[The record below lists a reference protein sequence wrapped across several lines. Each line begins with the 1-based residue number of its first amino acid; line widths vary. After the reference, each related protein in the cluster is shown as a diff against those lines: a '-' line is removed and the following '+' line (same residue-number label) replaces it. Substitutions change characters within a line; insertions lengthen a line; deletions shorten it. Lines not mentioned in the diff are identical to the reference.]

1 MSDWI
6 LTSAGC
12 TLAIAGVAAELN
24 LLRHLIR
31 ECRGSRRFAGTRTAP
46 SRRAPRGLAEDR
58 ASRNPH
64 SLAVAGLLV
73 VGLTASAAVARSAPA
88 EAPASPAPPPVP
100 QPDSPE
106 APARVGTEGP
116 GQSEPSAAPS
126 HDSSG
131 SSATGVAVSPGA
143 SDAGAATSAP
153 ANADAVSVQLNLDYT
168 TAYFYRGIIQE
179 DSGLLLQ
186 PAVRITANLMQTET
200 ARLDGFVGTWNS
212 FHGQKTGAQTRG
224 DFSEYWYESDLLAG
238 ATLTVGPVALTASYT
253 FLTSPSDAYE
263 TVQELGF
270 TVAIDDH
277 SWLKQWSLKPYATLA
292 IETGADASDGADSDP
307 GVYLELGIAPGFTL
321 HADSTPLNV
330 SFPALIGLSLK
341 DYYQNAAGAD
351 DTFGFGQIGAK
362 VSMPLGEPGRLGAWT
377 LNAGLSVLFLG
388 DHTRDFNGG
397 NDTEVVATIG
407 LQWNF

>member
-24 LLRHLIR
+24 LLRYLIR
-31 ECRGSRRFAGTRTAP
+31 EGRGSRRE
-46 SRRAPRGLAEDR
+46 PRGLGGDR

-64 SLAVAGLLV
+64 PLAVAGLLV
-73 VGLTASAAVARSAPA
+73 VGLTASAAVARSIPA

-100 QPDSPE
+100 HPDSPE
-106 APARVGTEGP
+106 APSGFGAHGP
-116 GQSEPSAAPS
+116 GHNDPSPGPRRESA
-126 HDSSG
+126 G
-131 SSATGVAVSPGA
+131 SSASGVAVSPGA

-153 ANADAVSVQLNLDYT
+153 ANADAVSVQINLDYT

-179 DSGLLLQ
+179 DSGLILQ
-186 PAVRITANLMQTET
+186 PAVRITTNLMQTET

-270 TVAIDDH
+270 TVAIDDR

-321 HADSTPLNV
+321 HADSTPLSI

>member
-1 MSDWI
+1 MRDWI

-24 LLRHLIR
+24 LLRYLIR
-31 ECRGSRRFAGTRTAP
+31 ECHGSRCFAGTRTAP
-46 SRRAPRGLAEDR
+46 SRREPRGLAGDR
-58 ASRNPH
+58 ASRKTYPI
-64 SLAVAGLLV
+64 AVAGLLV
-73 VGLTASAAVARSAPA
+73 AGLTASAAVARSAPA
-88 EAPASPAPPPVP
+88 EAPASSAPPPVP

-106 APARVGTEGP
+106 TPSGAGAHGP

-143 SDAGAATSAP
+143 SDAGATPSAP
-153 ANADAVSVQLNLDYT
+153 ANADAVSVQLNLDYS

-179 DSGLLLQ
+179 DSGLILQ
-186 PAVRITANLMQTET
+186 PGVRITANLMQTET
-200 ARLDGFVGTWNS
+200 ARLDGFVGAWNS

-224 DFSEYWYESDLLAG
+224 DFSGYWYESDLLAG
-238 ATLTVGPVALTASYT
+238 ATLTVGPAAVTGSYT

-270 TVAIDDH
+270 TVALDDR

-292 IETGADASDGADSDP
+292 IETGADASDGAGSDP

-321 HADSTPLNV
+321 HADSTPLSI